1 MNGQMKGQRTGRS
14 DARLNVVRLP
24 HAVLMAAHGAVSVIT
39 PVIAACLLGVMPLY
53 TTAQPAFAQVGTT
66 VPAIPELSPSNTE
79 AEAIFKLASRLEAGD
94 ATVARDDV
102 LARRLYRIA
111 ADSGHAGAQCN
122 LGAMLMDGTGGP
134 TDLAGGAALFRKA
147 ALRGHGLAQYNLGVM
162 HALGD
167 GVIKDSGEAMA
178 WIEQAITRLPEGEAM
193 TSAKAWREH
202 LRNRMSSREGM
213 IARNRSQE
221 LGDAIVRELAA
232 ASTGSASRA
241 ARSAVRSGLDEL
253 GLSAEA
259 LQRLGLAP
267 SGAALAANAGV
278 AGGSGL
284 AGSTPALAG
293 VLKSGSVAGPAATA
307 GTTGSGTGAARG
319 ANRASSQAAIAA
331 TAPVASATAPATVP
345 PAAASVAVS
354 TTPTVPVETALQE
367 WLRAWSERRADDYLN
382 FYDPRYAPLGGV
394 DRAVWAKQR
403 RAAIRHPNWVKVRA
417 EQIST
422 TEMSPEEV
430 VVGFVQVYSAST
442 GHRETTRKSMI
453 WRWTEGHWRI
463 VSEQAAT
470 VSAKADR
477 EEPAQPIE
485 PKPQI
490 ETKQP
495 SEPKLAV
502 EPKLQSEPK
511 LSPRAQRE
519 GDAGQSK
526 AQRELEA
533 AQAALAKAQRDAD
546 AAQAKANQEAE
557 AREARAKRDAELAQ
571 AKAQR
576 EAQAAQM
583 KAQLEAEAAQLKAQ
597 RDAESAQ
604 LKAQRDAELA
614 AAKVKREAELAAAR
628 AKRDAELANFRA
640 ELEAKQAAAKAAREA
655 QVSAEKAA
663 REAEIAANQAQR
675 EAEAAAANARK
686 EEKRLARTA
695 VSALPVT
702 PPVSPSATG
711 SVVPVAPV
719 IPSAPPAPSAAAAP
733 AVSAPAPV
741 IASTTSTA
749 STTSAPNAAAFEPT
763 VRAWVKAWGDR
774 QVDAYLAF
782 YAPSFEVPGG
792 QDRATWA
799 ADRRDSM
806 TRPAWIKVRADHL
819 KTSVNGDSAEAR
831 FFQVYVVAPG
841 TVELLNKTMRWVWAD
856 GRWQI
861 VQEQSEP
868 VMRKHSQK

>member
-1 MNGQMKGQRTGRS
+1 MGFASIGFHRRWFANRPRESVAAIFSSVAT
-14 DARLNVVRLP
+14 NVRAVAF
-24 HAVLMAAHGAVSVIT
+24 AVLAIGFSSDN
-39 PVIAACLLGVMPLY
+39 
-53 TTAQPAFAQVGTT
+53 AFAQGLGAVAATAQAT
-66 VPAIPELSPSNTE
+66 IVPAIPELSPSSSE
-79 AEAIFKLASRLEAGD
+79 AEALFKLASRLEAGD

-111 ADSGHAGAQCN
+111 ADAGHAGAQCN
-122 LGAMLMDGTGGP
+122 LGAMLMDGSGGP

-241 ARSAVRSGLDEL
+241 ARSAVRAGLDEL
-253 GLSAEA
+253 GLSPEA

-267 SGAALAANAGV
+267 SGAALV
-278 AGGSGL
+278 GGSDTKIVG
-284 AGSTPALAG
+284 GSSVGGNQGGGTAALSRSAAPVGSNNVSKTVNTPASTL
-293 VLKSGSVAGPAATA
+293 PT
-307 GTTGSGTGAARG
+307 
-319 ANRASSQAAIAA
+319 
-331 TAPVASATAPATVP
+331 
-345 PAAASVAVS
+345 VAV
-354 TTPTVPVETALQE
+354 ETSLQE
-367 WLRAWSERRADDYLN
+367 WLKAWSDRRADDYLN
-382 FYDPRYAPLGGV
+382 FYDPRFAPLGGV

-403 RAAIRHPNWVKVRA
+403 RSALRQPNWLKVRA
-417 EQIST
+417 EQVIS
-422 TEMSPEEV
+422 TEMSPEEM

-453 WRWTEGHWRI
+453 WRWSDGHWRI
-463 VSEQAAT
+463 VSEQATKMAAAAGED
-470 VSAKADR
+470 VAIAR
-477 EEPAQPIE
+477 VEPAQSVEAKAPEQKVAESKPLE
-485 PKPQI
+485 PKASVRVQR
-490 ETKQP
+490 E
-495 SEPKLAV
+495 SEPG
-502 EPKLQSEPK
+502 
-511 LSPRAQRE
+511 LS
-519 GDAGQSK
+519 SK

-557 AREARAKRDAELAQ
+557 ALQTRTKREAELAQ
-571 AKAQR
+571 AKSQR
-576 EAQAAQM
+576 
-583 KAQLEAEAAQLKAQ
+583 EAEAAQLRTQ
-597 RDAESAQ
+597 RDAQAAQ

-614 AAKVKREAELAAAR
+614 AARVKREAEL
-628 AKRDAELANFRA
+628 LGVRA
-640 ELEAKQAAAKAAREA
+640 ELESKQAAAKAARET
-655 QVSAEKAA
+655 QVNAEKAA
-663 REAEIAANQAQR
+663 REAEVAANQAKR

-686 EEKRLARTA
+686 QEKRLAKE
-695 VSALPVT
+695 VLS
-702 PPVSPSATG
+702 
-711 SVVPVAPV
+711 
-719 IPSAPPAPSAAAAP
+719 AAP
-733 AVSAPAPV
+733 AETAPAPAV
-741 IASTTSTA
+741 QVVSSATPPAALPAVSSTSSPATLPARPPAAPNPTSTVSSNAA
-749 STTSAPNAAAFEPT
+749 SIISPNAASFEPA
-763 VRAWVKAWGDR
+763 VRAWIKAWNDR
-774 QVDAYLAF
+774 QVDTYLAS
-782 YAPSFEVPGG
+782 YAANFEVPGG

-799 ADRRDSM
+799 AERRESI
-806 TRPAWIKVRADHL
+806 TKPAWLKVRADNL

-841 TVELLNKTMRWVWAD
+841 TVDLSNKTMRWAWAE

-868 VMRKHSQK
+868 HARKRVSK